1 MYNRNFIQ
9 KQKGTEKG
17 QNLVELAL
25 VLPFLIIIVFGVLD
39 LGRIFFASINLTN
52 AAREGVRFLTMHPN
66 DVANAY
72 MAYWGS
78 KSAAIEE
85 ASFND
90 ILLSPVDVSVDCVN
104 EDENDEFCDSGT
116 PAEVVVTHNFEL
128 ILGWLLSDS
137 ITITRR
143 AVMIVP

>member
-1 MYNRNFIQ
+1 MNYRNL
-9 KQKGTEKG
+9 KPRRKEKG

-66 DVANAY
+66 DVANEY

-85 ASFND
+85 ASFNA
-90 ILLSPVDVSVDCVN
+90 ILLSPADVSVDCIN
-104 EDENDEFCDSGT
+104 EDDNDELCDSGT
-116 PAEVVVTHNFEL
+116 PAEVVVTHDFDL
-128 ILGWLLSDS
+128 IMGWILSDS
-137 ITITRR
+137 LTVTRR